1 MGIFQKISESEM
13 DVMQLIWAATDKT
26 TSAQII
32 KELGDKKN
40 WKPSTIWT
48 FLGRLTEKGFIKAEK
63 VGKTNYYTP
72 ALSENEYRQE
82 ETKQFLNSVHG
93 GSVKSFF
100 AALNGAN
107 GLNSSELEELKQWLE
122 QNEAVK

>member
-1 MGIFQKISESEM
+1 MGNFQKMSESEM
-13 DVMQLIWAATDKT
+13 AVMQLIWVANDKI

-32 KELGDKKN
+32 EELGEKKN

-48 FLGRLTEKGFIKAEK
+48 FLGRLTEKGIIKAEK

-107 GLNSSELEELKQWLE
+107 GLNASELEELKQWFE
-122 QNEAVK
+122 ESQAVK